1 MHDPQRNVKVNILL
15 AIDNS
20 EHSRVPVEV
29 LLMRPWPK
37 GCEIKVLSVVE
48 NAQAANEAEKLVA
61 DVCAR
66 IKSALPDATTSSVVV
81 TGDSKDVIIEKAQS
95 WPADL
100 VVMGARGRRGLTRIL
115 LGSVSQTVLLYGP
128 CSTLIARNPGDD
140 KTLKRVLVAV
150 DNSDHSRKALEW
162 TLSLPWAEQT
172 EIKVIAVLKP
182 LVDEYTDGFSALYT
196 SNIVVER
203 AKAVDATETFLQ
215 QSATSLKTALP
226 KNKIST
232 EAAEG
237 DPGEQVLKLATDW
250 GAQLIIMGSRGH
262 GGLSKMWLG
271 SVSQEVVLQAPCPV
285 EVIRSRV
292 D

>member
-1 MHDPQRNVKVNILL
+1 MNVLL

-29 LLMRPWPK
+29 LLMRQWPK

-48 NAQAANEAEKLVA
+48 NAQAAQEAEKLVVE
-61 DVCAR
+61 VCAR
-66 IKSALPDATTSSVVV
+66 IKSALPDATTSSAVV
-81 TGDSKDVIIEKAQS
+81 TGDSKDVIIERAHS

-115 LGSVSQTVLLYGP
+115 LGSVSQTVLLYGA
-128 CSTLIARNPGDD
+128 CSTLIARNPGTD
-140 KTLKRVLVAV
+140 KTLKRVLVAI
-150 DNSDHSRKALEW
+150 DNSTHSRKALDW
-162 TLSLPWAEQT
+162 VVSLPWAEDT
-172 EIKVIAVLKP
+172 EIKLIAVLKA

-215 QSATSLKTALP
+215 ESANALKAALP
-226 KNKIST
+226 NHKIST

-237 DPGEQVLKLATDW
+237 DPAEQILTSAQEWD
-250 GAQLIIMGSRGH
+250 AQLVIMGSRGH

-285 EVIRSRV
+285 EVIRSKV